1 MELTVWLGLLASA
14 LFISISPGPGA
25 IFSISQGTQYGLRRA
40 LFSVI
45 GLQLGLTSQILFLLF
60 GLGVLIDQFP
70 SIFIVI
76 KVLGMIYLIILG
88 IMQWFKRIEQIST
101 PEEEIQVVFSPLKVL
116 LQGFFVNLTNIK
128 GTVFFLALIPLFIN
142 LTALKLSTCIIFIS
156 TLIGIDFLVMMGYV
170 TLAEISKTL
179 LSDPKKI
186 LWQNRLTGSTLILVG
201 LIMGTT

>member
-25 IFSISQGTQYGLRRA
+25 IFSISQGTQYGFKRA
-40 LFSVI
+40 MFSVI
-45 GLQLGLTSQILFLLF
+45 GLQLGLISQILFLLF
-60 GLGVLIDQFP
+60 GLGVLINQFP

-76 KVLGMIYLIILG
+76 KILGMLYLIALG
-88 IMQWFKRIEQIST
+88 ILQWLKKNEQIATNEDHHSLSFK
-101 PEEEIQVVFSPLKVL
+101 PFKAL

-128 GTVFFLALIPLFIN
+128 GTVFFLALIPLFID
-142 LTALKLSTCIIFIS
+142 LTALKLSTCIIFTS
-156 TLIGIDFLVMMGYV
+156 TLIVIDLMVMAGYV
-170 TLAEISKTL
+170 TLAQVSKTL
-179 LSDPKKI
+179 LADPKKI